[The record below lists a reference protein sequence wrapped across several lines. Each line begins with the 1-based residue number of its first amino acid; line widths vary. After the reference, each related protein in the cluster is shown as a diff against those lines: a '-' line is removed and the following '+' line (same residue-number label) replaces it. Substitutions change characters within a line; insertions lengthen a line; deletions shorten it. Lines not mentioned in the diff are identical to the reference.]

1 MWIQS
6 VPAALGCVWA
16 LAYYWRRRHAWDWLK
31 QGGMLMVVSIFLAPY
46 CFLYDQALVI
56 PGLLQGVYRTRSK
69 SLLVILALANI
80 AIEAEPAAGVVI
92 HSALY
97 LWTAPFWLVWYVLA
111 MLTGKK
117 SAAEPEQVAVVRV

>member
-1 MWIQS
+1 MG
-6 VPAALGCVWA
+6 AGLL
-16 LAYYWRRRHAWDWLK
+16 LAQAPRVDWLK